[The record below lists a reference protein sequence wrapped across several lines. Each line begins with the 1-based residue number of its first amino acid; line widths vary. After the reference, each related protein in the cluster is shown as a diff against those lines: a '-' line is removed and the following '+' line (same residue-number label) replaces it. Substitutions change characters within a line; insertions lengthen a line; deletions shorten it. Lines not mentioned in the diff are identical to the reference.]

1 MPPIGGD
8 ALAREGQQ
16 REQKAEKETPP
27 SSERSKF
34 QPQRSAT
41 PMSASGH
48 RS

>member
-8 ALAREGQQ
+8 ALAQEGQQ
-16 REQKAEKETPP
+16 QERKAEKETAP

-34 QPQRSAT
+34 QPQNSAT
-41 PMSASGH
+41 PMSSDH